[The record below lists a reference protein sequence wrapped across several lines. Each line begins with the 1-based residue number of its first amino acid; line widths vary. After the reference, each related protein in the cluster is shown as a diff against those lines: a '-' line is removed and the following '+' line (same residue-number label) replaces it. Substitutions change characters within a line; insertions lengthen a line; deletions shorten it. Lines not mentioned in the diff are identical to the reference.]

1 MMTNVR
7 STISPGGRGA
17 VYLNPRQLRKKLVD
31 GFANRLGEPEL
42 KLSWK
47 MALGWKL
54 NEVLIIYYVGSI
66 SDCSCFS

>member
-42 KLSWK
+42 ELSWK
-47 MALGWKL
+47 MALR
-54 NEVLIIYYVGSI
+54 
-66 SDCSCFS
+66 